1 MIESAQD
8 MLETLEVE
16 IQEKVKVFAL
26 LGNEVRLKIVTLLLN
41 VERLCVCD
49 ISDILKVNQSPISQH
64 LRKLKDAGLLENARE
79 GITIYYK
86 IPQEVRLML
95 RQIVQGDKDDR

>member
-8 MLETLEVE
+8 MLEALETE
-16 IQEKVKVFAL
+16 IQNKVKVFAL

-49 ISDILKVNQSPISQH
+49 ISDILKINQSPISQH

-86 IPQEVRLML
+86 IPQEMRLIL
-95 RQIVQGDKDDR
+95 KQIVQGVSNV